1 GMEGFAKGAEGKEKG
16 NSVDLA
22 DRVYHGLDA
31 YKKVIASDC
40 NYVILATPPGFRPI
54 HIEAA
59 INAGKHLFT
68 EKPVGVDGP
77 GIRKVLEAHKEADK
91 KKLGVAAGTQR
102 RHQAGD
108 IETIK
113 PDQQG
118 GVGEFRRGGRESG
131 PR

>member
-1 GMEGFAKGAEGKEKG
+1 MQNVSSIDDGVKTMG
-16 NSVDLA
+16 NTMRLRGICHV
-22 DRVYHGLDA
+22 GLDV
-31 YKKVIASDC
+31 YKKVIDTPGL

-77 GIRKVLEAHKEADK
+77 GIKKVLAAHQTALK

-102 RHQAGD
+102 RHQTGY
-108 IETIK
+108 IETMK
-113 PDQQG
+113 
-118 GVGEFRRGGRESG
+118 
-131 PR
+131 